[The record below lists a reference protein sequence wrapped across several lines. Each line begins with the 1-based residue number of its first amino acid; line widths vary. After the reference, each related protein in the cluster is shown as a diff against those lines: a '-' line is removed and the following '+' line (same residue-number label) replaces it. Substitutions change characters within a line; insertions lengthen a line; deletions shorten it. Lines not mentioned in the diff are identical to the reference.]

1 MAKHFHEELIKLLK
15 ADVRFVDDDG
25 ALLRAAVI
33 DRAWKTDHD
42 LVKILLRDADIKA
55 KFFDEIEGHWIL
67 NTNTFIQYIS
77 DKNFLANSYTRFR
90 NKIGLNVDGK
100 FLQERG
106 EVSLAWPCKDCVL
119 EGGQTK
125 EEEKRRE
132 IFFNEILA
140 QDEIDRLFDP
150 KVLTNWKHHTMD
162 GEQRV
167 TEIRRDEGGMIRE
180 NLIIK
185 GNNLLVLH
193 TLKKQFW
200 SKVKLIYIDP
210 PYNKGD
216 DSFGYNDSFR
226 HSSWLTF
233 MKNRLEVA
241 KELLEN
247 NGVIFVQC
255 DDSEQAY
262 LKVLMDEVLGRDN
275 FIATIVWQKKYG
287 PSNDAKI
294 ISNTHEYI
302 TCFAK
307 NIDTCTFSLIPR
319 NEKQLSDFKNP
330 DNDHR
335 GDWRASDLSARTFC
349 KKTYYPIKTPIGKI
363 VYSSPKSFKRC
374 CILL

>member
-1 MAKHFHEELIKLLK
+1 M
-15 ADVRFVDDDG
+15 
-25 ALLRAAVI
+25 
-33 DRAWKTDHD
+33 
-42 LVKILLRDADIKA
+42 
-55 KFFDEIEGHWIL
+55 
-67 NTNTFIQYIS
+67 
-77 DKNFLANSYTRFR
+77 
-90 NKIGLNVDGK
+90 
-100 FLQERG
+100 
-106 EVSLAWPCKDCVL
+106 
-119 EGGQTK
+119 
-125 EEEKRRE
+125 
-132 IFFNEILA
+132 
-140 QDEIDRLFDP
+140 
-150 KVLTNWKHHTMD
+150 
-162 GEQRV
+162 
-167 TEIRRDEGGMIRE
+167 
-180 NLIIK
+180 
-185 GNNLLVLH
+185 
-193 TLKKQFW
+193 
-200 SKVKLIYIDP
+200 
-210 PYNKGD
+210 
-216 DSFGYNDSFR
+216 
-226 HSSWLTF
+226 TF

>member
-216 DSFGYNDSFR
+216 D
-226 HSSWLTF
+226 
-233 MKNRLEVA
+233 
-241 KELLEN
+241 
-247 NGVIFVQC
+247 
-255 DDSEQAY
+255 
-262 LKVLMDEVLGRDN
+262 
-275 FIATIVWQKKYG
+275 
-287 PSNDAKI
+287 
-294 ISNTHEYI
+294 
-302 TCFAK
+302 
-307 NIDTCTFSLIPR
+307 
-319 NEKQLSDFKNP
+319 
-330 DNDHR
+330 
-335 GDWRASDLSARTFC
+335 
-349 KKTYYPIKTPIGKI
+349 
-363 VYSSPKSFKRC
+363 
-374 CILL
+374 